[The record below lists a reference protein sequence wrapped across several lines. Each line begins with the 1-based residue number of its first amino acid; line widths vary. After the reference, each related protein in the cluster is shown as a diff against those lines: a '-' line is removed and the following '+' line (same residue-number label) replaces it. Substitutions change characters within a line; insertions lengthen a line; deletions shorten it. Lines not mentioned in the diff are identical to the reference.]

1 MYVLQEMEEI
11 FCLGVSRGKE
21 REKERRERRK
31 EGAEANVRR
40 LRARNLMCAFRRYD
54 AVAEAFLS
62 ADFCTSRF
70 GKTSKTTKITS
81 VKFLLH
87 AFHVTF
93 D

>member
-1 MYVLQEMEEI
+1 MD
-11 FCLGVSRGKE
+11 FCNRAENFVCFAGNGGDFLPWCLAGK
-21 REKERRERRK
+21 RERRK

-70 GKTSKTTKITS
+70 GKMSRKRRQYPR
-81 VKFLLH
+81 
-87 AFHVTF
+87 
-93 D
+93 